1 MELTKDFCSI
11 INPTFPEGI
20 EFLAAFP
27 VASSKNFSNLF
38 SGGTGGSGGGIGFG
52 SDESPKKKTFNLSS
66 SILISSHAL
75 PNTIFT
81 KQYSIKAINTKTVHT
96 DIKASTAVGKI

>member
-20 EFLAAFP
+20 EFFAAFP

-52 SDESPKKKTFNLSS
+52 SDESP
-66 SILISSHAL
+66 
-75 PNTIFT
+75 
-81 KQYSIKAINTKTVHT
+81 
-96 DIKASTAVGKI
+96 